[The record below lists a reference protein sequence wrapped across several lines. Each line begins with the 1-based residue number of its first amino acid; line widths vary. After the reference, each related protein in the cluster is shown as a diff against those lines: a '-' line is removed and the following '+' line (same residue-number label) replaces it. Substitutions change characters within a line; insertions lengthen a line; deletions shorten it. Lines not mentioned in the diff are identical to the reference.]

1 MRLFRRVRRGFGLCR
16 TNEVELVG
24 EGVVGKIGMGGMKY
38 GFIT

>member
-24 EGVVGKIGMGGMKY
+24 EGVVCKVGEGGMKY